1 MGTQVKHLSL
11 RMLETQA
18 ERHRIGYK
26 AVNYYRQDWLVVEPP
41 GDVYVIV
48 TDGLRAQMKFRR
60 TGYELEE
67 LDIDDTYTF
76 PDKSHVTGG
85 IRG

>member
-1 MGTQVKHLSL
+1 MGTQVKHLTL

-18 ERHRIGYK
+18 QRCRIGYK
-26 AVNYYRQDWLVVEPP
+26 AVNYYQQDWLTAEHPD
-41 GDVYVIV
+41 DVYVIV
-48 TDGLRAQMKFRR
+48 TNGLRAEMKYHR
-60 TGYELEE
+60 TGFELKE